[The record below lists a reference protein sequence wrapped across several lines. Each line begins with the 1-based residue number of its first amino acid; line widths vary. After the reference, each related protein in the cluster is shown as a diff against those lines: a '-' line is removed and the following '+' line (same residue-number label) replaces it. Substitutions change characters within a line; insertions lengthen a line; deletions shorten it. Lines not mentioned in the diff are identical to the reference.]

1 LDDDFSGALT
11 HNEMPEWLRRPFKNG
26 KLAKFDSNKDDALSP
41 TEYRAFTEYRKA
53 QSAKHGASE

>member
-1 LDDDFSGALT
+1 
-11 HNEMPEWLRRPFKNG
+11 MPEWLRRPFKNG